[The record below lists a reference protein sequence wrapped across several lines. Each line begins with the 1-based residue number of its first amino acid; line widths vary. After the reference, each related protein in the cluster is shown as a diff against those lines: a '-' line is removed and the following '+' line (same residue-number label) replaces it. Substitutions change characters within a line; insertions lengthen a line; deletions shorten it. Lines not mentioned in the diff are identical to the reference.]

1 VRKIIKRLP
10 KVAYLVWD
18 NQANQS
24 TSEEPDYYLLAAEK
38 LEDHAEKGSK
48 RIVGTYKLVA
58 EDSVQLVTKL
68 SQRKLRQR

>member
-1 VRKIIKRLP
+1 MRKTIKRLP

-18 NQANQS
+18 NQVDQS
-24 TSEEPDYYLLAAEK
+24 TSDEPDYYLLASEK

-68 SQRKLRQR
+68 SQRKLRSR